1 MTYVI
6 SDLHG
11 YPLEKFKELLSL
23 AEFSDDDVL
32 YILGDVIDRGDDGAR
47 VLEWIMYQANMVF
60 LCGNHEMMMLESRFV
75 LDEITDESIGK
86 LDADKMDAYMHWERN
101 GGAPTIRGLSA
112 LGIET
117 AREIMEFVAN
127 SSVYEEIEVNGKEYL
142 LTHSG
147 LGNFSPYKPIWEYT
161 VHELLWNRPSPD
173 QKYYSDRI
181 TVFGHTPTGYL
192 SPAHNGRVLFTET
205 WIDIDTGASGGKPPT
220 LLRLDDMKEFR
231 IE

>member
-11 YPLEKFKELLSL
+11 YPLEKFKALLEY
-23 AEFSDDDVL
+23 AGFSEQDEC
-32 YILGDVIDRGDDGAR
+32 YILGDVIDRGEDGAR
-47 VLEWIMYQANMVF
+47 LLEWITYQPNMVF
-60 LCGNHEMMMLESRFV
+60 ICGNHEMMMLKAKFV
-75 LDEITDESIGK
+75 LDEITDETIDG
-86 LDADKMDAYMHWERN
+86 LDADKLDALLHWQRN
-101 GGAPTIRGLSA
+101 GGDTTLKGLRA
-112 LGIET
+112 LGIDK
-117 AREIMEFVAN
+117 ARELMEFVEN
-127 SSVYEEIEVNGKEYL
+127 SSVYEEVEVNGKEYL

-147 LGNFSPYKPIWEYT
+147 LGNFSPDKPIWEYS

-173 QKYYSDRI
+173 VKYYNDVI

-192 SPAHNGRVLFTET
+192 SPAHNGKVLFTDT
-205 WIDIDTGASGGKPPT
+205 WIDIDTGASGGNPPT